1 MVLGISF
8 RTQAPTSPVCSF
20 VEFPRFDSIVS
31 SESGSS
37 EPSTREAS
45 VSPRIVTHE
54 MPSSDCGALQ
64 TSVQIETSST
74 PANLGMVVNMIPVQV
89 TGVLQVP
96 VLPMQPSSKQSA
108 QHSRHANEMDE
119 VARAWLLRAELAK
132 SAVENL
138 RVHMDLRAN
147 QAKNRNSLVRKNI
160 LRYKCCLVTRVAT
173 NTRVAW

>member
-1 MVLGISF
+1 MFVDSRETSF
-8 RTQAPTSPVCSF
+8 RSQELTCPDF
-20 VEFPRFDSIVS
+20 GDGEFPSFDSTVP

-54 MPSSDCGALQ
+54 MTASDWGALQ
-64 TSVQIETSST
+64 TRVQIETSST
-74 PANLGMVVNMIPVQV
+74 SADLGMVVNMIPVQV

-147 QAKNRNSLVRKNI
+147 QAKNRNSLVRKINI
-160 LRYKCCLVTRVAT
+160 AP
-173 NTRVAW
+173 AQG